1 MSSPEK
7 DRGESAAAGG
17 GKPAGARLNAPMHT
31 QSEST
36 ESSPPAPSARVEPG
50 LLGTFDHLAQQR
62 ELGEQLDRLRAERD
76 RLLDRQRQIAELLQS
91 KNPDKLL
98 HDLRNVLNEL
108 Q

>member
-1 MSSPEK
+1 MP
-7 DRGESAAAGG
+7 
-17 GKPAGARLNAPMHT
+17 T

-36 ESSPPAPSARVEPG
+36 ESSPSSASPRLEPG
-50 LLGTFDHLAQQR
+50 LLGTFDHVAQQR
-62 ELGEQLDRLRAERD
+62 ELREQLDLLRAERD

-108 Q
+108 QLYKMLVETQARKQQQ